1 MRMPDTIESKYN
13 ELMKIIEK
21 YPNAIPLTACA
32 RYLHMDPAS
41 LRTAIEQGKCKFGI
55 AWKNPDGVNRAY
67 LIPTMQFYLWM
78 TNQQGIS
85 M

>member
-1 MRMPDTIESKYN
+1 MEMPKTIESRYN
-13 ELMKIIEK
+13 ELMGIVEK
-21 YPNAIPLTACA
+21 YPHAIPLTACA
-32 RYLHMDPAS
+32 RFLHMDPVS